1 VSQPCHRP
9 AEPGGYG
16 RFLCRTGVMVAPV
29 VLGMS
34 NILLMIAGGAGAG
47 LQA

>member
-1 VSQPCHRP
+1 
-9 AEPGGYG
+9 
-16 RFLCRTGVMVAPV
+16 MVAPV